1 MSLQLLVV
9 VTLVATG
16 DDVVGLAVLGG
27 RGVRLVVVRASVVA
41 LQSTGLTVPLGQQY
55 PGGQGVGVVMLG
67 LGQQKFGM
75 HGVGVLEHGGQKVPG

>member
-1 MSLQLLVV
+1 MTQVIKR
-9 VTLVATG
+9 TKQP
-16 DDVVGLAVLGG
+16 LA
-27 RGVRLVVVRASVVA
+27 RVRANTWEGSIPLICVA
-41 LQSTGLTVPLGQQY
+41 LALHSTGLTVPLGQQY